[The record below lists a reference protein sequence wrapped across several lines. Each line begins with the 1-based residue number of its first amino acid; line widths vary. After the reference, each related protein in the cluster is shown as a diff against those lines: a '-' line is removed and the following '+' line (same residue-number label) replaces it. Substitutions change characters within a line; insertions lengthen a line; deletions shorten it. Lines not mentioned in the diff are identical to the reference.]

1 MPGYVIHLAVAQEYL
16 KKHKN
21 RKENYYEFIEG
32 VIYPDSVK
40 DKSKTNYGPK
50 SGETNIIKFLEEN
63 NIQNSFERGYLLH
76 LVTDY
81 LFYNKYIDTYSI
93 DIYND
98 YDILNKRL
106 IEKYEVKIPEKVKN
120 KIFFKDDIKLKIL
133 SMELVEKLIDE
144 VSSLN
149 LDIIAEQ
156 VKEEPEKWTEF
167 RTLKYID

>member
-21 RKENYYEFIEG
+21 KKENYDEFIEG
-32 VIYPDSVK
+32 VIYPDSVT
-40 DKSKTNYGPK
+40 DKSKTHYGSK

-76 LVTDY
+76 LITDY
-81 LFYNKYIDTYSI
+81 LFYNKYIDTYSM

-98 YDILNKRL
+98 YDILNKKL
-106 IEKYEVKIPEKVKN
+106 IEKYKVSIPEKVKN
-120 KIFFKDDIKLKIL
+120 MIFFKDDIKLKIL